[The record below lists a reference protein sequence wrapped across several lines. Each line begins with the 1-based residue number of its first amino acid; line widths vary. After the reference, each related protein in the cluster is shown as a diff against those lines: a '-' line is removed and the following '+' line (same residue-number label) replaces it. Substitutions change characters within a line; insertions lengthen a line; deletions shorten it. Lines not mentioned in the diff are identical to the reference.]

1 MVDKRQTKNTSKTN
15 FMDEQLIKKSIL
27 NTSSDEKKI
36 YKIRINKFKKSHLL
50 YVVLLICLSILQFI
64 SISFFTRGFLLSRN
78 VLSNISNHTDDSLI
92 LSPKFDKMVV
102 LIVDALRFD
111 FVIPIN
117 NHNPLFN
124 DNYHNNMPIFN
135 TLLTGSGSSG
145 SSGSG
150 SGSSS
155 YNHNALLLK
164 FIADPPTTTL
174 QRLKG
179 LTTGSL
185 PTFIDAG
192 SNFAGEVIEEDN
204 LIQQFYLHNKN
215 VCFVG
220 DDTWDSL
227 FQPYLSNNSVPYES
241 LNVWD
246 LNTVDNGVISYFQDH
261 LTDSSSNEDWD
272 VLIGHMLGI
281 DHVGHK
287 YGPNHHT
294 MKEKQTQINQFI
306 EWIVDQLDNDTL
318 LLVMGDH
325 GMDHTGNHGG
335 DSRDELESALFF
347 YSKKPGFMFH
357 FEDNLRHFHQ
367 YNVSNLGESYKS
379 INQIDLVSTLSILM
393 GLPVPFNNL
402 GWPIEEFFE
411 DGNEKEIVTK
421 IMIHQLL
428 TYKETMGLNID
439 TSDLP
444 INGALHD
451 IIDFD
456 LGHQYQTQFLEVC
469 KDMWARFDH
478 NSIITGI
485 VFMVISLI
493 LLIVITKLIPS
504 IVMNQMVEEFPPWIA
519 LMTIVSNICFF
530 GIYYVFNRTLSLIDS
545 PLWCFLFA
553 TAIGIIIGGCIP
565 IFDRY
570 NFTWII
576 SKSYEVFFSDYWS
589 RIGCI
594 ILLIHACLFAS
605 NSFTI
610 WEDRII
616 NFLLIS
622 VGMLTLV
629 EFVFLP
635 RRQTPNALLT
645 AKISANEGTT
655 SGVNPSTAN
664 SNNLPLSRFARLLG
678 GYHSLVL
685 ICCTRLASLITIC
698 REEQGSYC
706 SPTFTNLS
714 NNSIWCLGLCFL
726 TIFIIPASIKGYYN
740 LTSSYQAAAP
750 IWIDIFLKGSLLI
763 NFVYWLLT
771 SLENSNIDY
780 FAQFDFNINILR
792 YTIARII
799 AGFSLIATNVG
810 WMMGPLCIKLN
821 VHNTDL
827 KSRYATILGYMNIY
841 GSEYFLLVINI
852 LIAILL
858 FNKPLSQLSLC
869 LMCNQLLSI
878 LEIIDLLKLKENI
891 IGPIILGLLSYQQ
904 FFSTGHQATI
914 PSLQW
919 DIAFILSDK
928 ITFPLS
934 QISLILNTF
943 GPHIIVA
950 LSVALI
956 TLWKQPPDVL
966 KPQTL
971 LGRIVSNC
979 GMLLIYNTVLCLSSL
994 IWVTIFRRHLMVWKI
1009 FCPRYIFACLCLII
1023 TQLII
1028 IIGTVAFATSRL
1040 IQHINDIFWK

>member
-1 MVDKRQTKNTSKTN
+1 MISKESHNHSIKNSAKTEIL
-15 FMDEQLIKKSIL
+15 MDEKIIKKSIL
-27 NTSSDEKKI
+27 NTSSDEKRI
-36 YKIRINKFKKSHLL
+36 YKIGINKFKKSHLL
-50 YVVLLICLSILQFI
+50 YVILLLCLAVLQFI

-78 VLSNISNHTDDSLI
+78 VLNNISNDSLH
-92 LSPKFDKMVV
+92 LSPKFDKMVI

-111 FVIPIN
+111 FVIPIDN
-117 NHNPLFN
+117 KNSLFN
-124 DNYHNNMPIFN
+124 GNYHNNMPIFD
-135 TLLTGSGSSG
+135 TLL
-145 SSGSG
+145 
-150 SGSSS
+150 S
-155 YNHNALLLK
+155 YNNNNHSLLLK

-215 VCFVG
+215 ICFVG

-227 FQPYLSNNSVPYES
+227 FQPYLSNNSMPYES

-246 LNTVDNGVISYFQDH
+246 LNTVDNGVISYFKDY
-261 LTDSSSNEDWD
+261 LSNSSSIKDWD
-272 VLIGHMLGI
+272 ILIGHMLGI

-287 YGPNHHT
+287 YGPDHHT

-306 EWIVDQLDNDTL
+306 QWITEQLDDNTL
-318 LLVMGDH
+318 LVVMGDH

-335 DSRDELESALFF
+335 DSKDELESALFF
-347 YSKKPGFMFH
+347 YSKKPEFTFH
-357 FEDNLRHFHQ
+357 FDDLEDLREYHS
-367 YNVSNLGESYKS
+367 SNIGKSYKS
-379 INQIDLVSTLSILM
+379 VNQIDLVSTLSLLM
-393 GLPVPFNNL
+393 GVPVPFNNL

-411 DGNEKEIVTK
+411 SGNEREIVTK
-421 IMIHQLL
+421 IMMNQLL

-439 TSDLP
+439 SSNLS
-444 INGALHD
+444 INESLAD
-451 IIDFD
+451 IKDFN
-456 LGHQYQTQFLEVC
+456 LGHQYQAHFLEVC
-469 KDMWARFDH
+469 KDMWARFDY

-485 VFMVISLI
+485 VFMSVSLI

-504 IVMNQMVEEFPPWIA
+504 IVMNQMVEEFPPWMA
-519 LMTIVSNICFF
+519 LMSIVSNICFF
-530 GIYYVFNRTLSLIDS
+530 GLYYVFNKTLPLINN

-553 TAIGIIIGGCIP
+553 TAVGITVGGCIP

-576 SKSYEVFFSDYWS
+576 SKSYEVVFSDYWS
-589 RIGCI
+589 RIGCM
-594 ILLIHACLFAS
+594 ILIIHACLFAS

-610 WEDRII
+610 WEDRIVE
-616 NFLLIS
+616 FLLIS
-622 VGMLTLV
+622 FGMLTLV

-635 RRQTPNALLT
+635 KRQTPNALLT

-685 ICCTRLASLITIC
+685 IICTRVASLITIC

-706 SPTFTNLS
+706 SPTFTNSS
-714 NNSIWCLGLCFL
+714 NNSIWCLSLCFL
-726 TIFIIPASIKGYYN
+726 TVFIIPGSIKGYYN

-750 IWIDIFLKGSLLI
+750 IWIDIFLKGSLFI

-771 SLENSNIDY
+771 SLENSNIKY
-780 FAQFDFNINILR
+780 FDQFDFDINIVR

-799 AGFSLIATNVG
+799 AGFSLIATNIG

-821 VHNTDL
+821 IHNTDV

-841 GSEYFLLVINI
+841 GSEYFLLVINM

-858 FNKPLSQLSLC
+858 FNKPLAQLSLC
-869 LMCNQLLSI
+869 LMCNQMLSI
-878 LEIIDLLKLKENI
+878 LEIIDLLKLRENI
-891 IGPIILGLLSYQQ
+891 IGPIALGLLSYQQ

-928 ITFPLS
+928 ITFPVS

-943 GPHIIVA
+943 GPHILVA

-956 TLWKQPPDVL
+956 TLWQQPPDVL
-966 KPQTL
+966 KPPTL

-979 GMLLIYNTVLCLSSL
+979 GMLLIYNTVLCLSSF
-994 IWVTIFRRHLMVWKI
+994 IWVTVFRRHLMVWKI
-1009 FCPRYIFACLCLII
+1009 FCPRYIFACLCLIV
-1023 TQLII
+1023 TQIVII
-1028 IIGTVAFATSRL
+1028 VGTVAFATSRL
-1040 IQHINDIFWK
+1040 IEHINDIFWK